1 MQVQGLKKNIVLEP
15 RNFQETIMNSLEKSV
30 WPRSGRT
37 LLILVEVA
45 IIPKTK
51 GVPPQSN

>member
-1 MQVQGLKKNIVLEP
+1 
-15 RNFQETIMNSLEKSV
+15 MNSLEKSV

-45 IIPKTK
+45 IFPKKK
-51 GVPPQSN
+51 GVPPPKATDMKWQSDGSFSWKRLVT